1 MKKLLLPLS
10 LIFFSFSLSA
20 QKAPD
25 PYSPEV
31 TKNFAFDLYQTGF
44 YDEAE
49 SEFRRYL
56 FTTSDIDDNAVITLA
71 SIYNEK
77 NNLTGINWITLNIRP
92 KLNFAAKEKVDI
104 VQGRL
109 LFRNGDRDNFAQF
122 ADSIQND
129 LENFSLDFKNLIP
142 LSNLILFRNFE
153 EAKELAKNAAE
164 QNQIFID
171 VSNSLNEYKEKSPGL
186 ALTLSMLLPGAGKFY
201 TGSYSQGITSLL
213 SVASFASACAYSG
226 IESEWKSWKPYVY
239 GGCGLVLWIVDIYG
253 SYQSAKRYN
262 AALYR
267 DLCTTTEQVYEEI
280 F

>member
-1 MKKLLLPLS
+1 MIIL
-10 LIFFSFSLSA
+10 SFSAFA

-56 FTTSDIDDNAVITLA
+56 FTTSTIDENAVLTLT

-77 NNLTGINWITLNIRP
+77 NNLTGINWIFQNIRP
-92 KLNFAAKEKVDI
+92 QLSIASKEKIDL

-109 LFRNGDRDNFAQF
+109 IFRNGDRDNFSQF
-122 ADSIQND
+122 TTSIQND
-129 LENFSLDFKNLIP
+129 FENYSLDFKNLIP
-142 LSNLILFRNFE
+142 LSNLILYRNFE
-153 EAKELAKNAAE
+153 EAKELAKKAAE

-171 VSNSLNEYKEKSPGL
+171 VSNSLNDYREKSPGL
-186 ALTLSMLLPGAGKFY
+186 ALTLSMLLPGGGKFY
-201 TGSYSQGITSLL
+201 TGSYSQGLSSLL
-213 SVASFASACAYSG
+213 SVASFASACVYSG
-226 IESEWKSWKPYVY
+226 IDSEWKSWQPYVY

-267 DLCTTTEQVYEEI
+267 DLCTTTEKVYEEI